1 MKGSGTNGPNFRGQC
16 DRRTKQT
23 PNYSEG
29 CMLIVE
35 SNQII
40 VLVNENLDTIERQV
54 KKIPRAIIVVED
66 YSPAK
71 GE

>member
-1 MKGSGTNGPNFRGQC
+1 
-16 DRRTKQT
+16 
-23 PNYSEG
+23 
-29 CMLIVE
+29 MLIVE

-66 YSPAK
+66 YSPAT